1 MHKFVSF
8 LLLLV
13 FTLNTGIALA
23 DDKPVPI
30 TKGTPAP
37 FSGLLLTPAAVAKII
52 VDLEARKKEV
62 DIAVTAA
69 KAEQKANDDKNAAD
83 QGAICDRDKKILQ
96 SNLDYEKKLSTELT
110 TALKKSED
118 SRSNP
123 MVYLVLGAI
132 GGAVVMLAG
141 AFAITYAAK

>member
-1 MHKFVSF
+1 MHKIVSI

-13 FTLNTGIALA
+13 FIFNTSIVLA
-23 DDKPVPI
+23 DDKPVPV

-69 KAEQKANDDKNAAD
+69 KAEQKAIDDKNAAD
-83 QGAICDRDKKILQ
+83 QSALCDRDKKIIQ
-96 SNLDYEKKLSTELT
+96 SNLDYEKKVSSELSA
-110 TALKKSED
+110 ALKKSED

-123 MVYLVLGAI
+123 MIYLVLGAV